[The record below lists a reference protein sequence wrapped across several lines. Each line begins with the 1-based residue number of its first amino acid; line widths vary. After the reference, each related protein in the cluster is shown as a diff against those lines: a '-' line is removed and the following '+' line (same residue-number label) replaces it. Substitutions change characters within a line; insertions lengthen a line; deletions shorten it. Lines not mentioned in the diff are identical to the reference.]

1 MIASSIVVAA
11 TFFLLPTLGEIITE
25 RSGVL
30 NLGIEG
36 MMISGAAGSFAVAYT
51 TGNIVLGLIAGMLI
65 GGALAL
71 LHGIVTITFNRNQVV
86 SGISLTIFGTG
97 LSGLL
102 GLGFAG
108 LPLVPLQPI
117 IIPGLSAIPF
127 LGAVFFNKNIL
138 VYFSFIMVPV
148 LWFFLYRTR
157 YGIIVRTVGENP
169 IAAYTQG
176 INVNQVRYLCV
187 IFGGMMCGLG
197 GAYLTLGWIP
207 LWVEGM
213 TNAKGWIVIAIVVVG
228 LWHPVGILFGAYI
241 FAAFEV
247 LQFTFQPLGIAPA
260 FLNMLPSLTTILVLV
275 IYLPRRIIPGGLRLV
290 YRLSRR
296 IRRRTMGSWRLFA
309 GRLSRAGYG
318 PERDETALD
327 WAIRIESVGIT
338 GLVAWTEFYLKA
350 EYSPRFAEYDGTAA
364 GTAASE
370 ALKSWRKIPL
380 FRQMRALF
388 GPGWTGGFPW

>member
-1 MIASSIVVAA
+1 MSLEMIASSIVVAA

-138 VYFSFIMVPV
+138 Y
-148 LWFFLYRTR
+148 Y
-157 YGIIVRTVGENP
+157 IIICQSKCFYDLRKHLP
-169 IAAYTQG
+169 M
-176 INVNQVRYLCV
+176 RRL
-187 IFGGMMCGLG
+187 L
-197 GAYLTLGWIP
+197 
-207 LWVEGM
+207 
-213 TNAKGWIVIAIVVVG
+213 K
-228 LWHPVGILFGAYI
+228 
-241 FAAFEV
+241 FA
-247 LQFTFQPLGIAPA
+247 
-260 FLNMLPSLTTILVLV
+260 
-275 IYLPRRIIPGGLRLV
+275 
-290 YRLSRR
+290 
-296 IRRRTMGSWRLFA
+296 
-309 GRLSRAGYG
+309 
-318 PERDETALD
+318 
-327 WAIRIESVGIT
+327 
-338 GLVAWTEFYLKA
+338 
-350 EYSPRFAEYDGTAA
+350 
-364 GTAASE
+364 
-370 ALKSWRKIPL
+370 
-380 FRQMRALF
+380 
-388 GPGWTGGFPW
+388 

>member
-1 MIASSIVVAA
+1 MEDCVLNLELIASSIVVAA

-71 LHGIVTITFNRNQVV
+71 VHGIVTITFNRNQVV

-138 VYFSFIMVPV
+138 VYISFIMVPV

-275 IYLPRRIIPGGLRLV
+275 IWGILLNKQKVKRIIGAP
-290 YRLSRR
+290 
-296 IRRRTMGSWRLFA
+296 
-309 GRLSRAGYG
+309 
-318 PERDETALD
+318 TALCVPF
-327 WAIRIESVGIT
+327 E
-338 GLVAWTEFYLKA
+338 K
-350 EYSPRFAEYDGTAA
+350 P
-364 GTAASE
+364 
-370 ALKSWRKIPL
+370 
-380 FRQMRALF
+380 
-388 GPGWTGGFPW
+388 

>member
-1 MIASSIVVAA
+1 MEDCVLSLELIASSIVVAA
-11 TFFLLPTLGEIITE
+11 TFFLLPALGEIITE

-71 LHGIVTITFNRNQVV
+71 VHGIVTITFRRNQVV

-97 LSGLL
+97 MSGLL

-117 IIPGLSAIPF
+117 LIPGLSAIPF
-127 LGAVFFNKNIL
+127 LGEVFFNKNIL
-138 VYFSFIMVPV
+138 VYVSFIMVPI
-148 LWFFLYRTR
+148 LWFFLFKTR

-176 INVNQVRYLCV
+176 IDVNRVRYICV

-213 TNAKGWIVIAIVVVG
+213 TAAKGWIVIAIVVVG

-275 IYLPRRIIPGGLRLV
+275 IWGILLNVQKVKRIIGAPTSLCV
-290 YRLSRR
+290 P
-296 IRRRTMGSWRLFA
+296 FEK
-309 GRLSRAGYG
+309 
-318 PERDETALD
+318 P
-327 WAIRIESVGIT
+327 
-338 GLVAWTEFYLKA
+338 
-350 EYSPRFAEYDGTAA
+350 
-364 GTAASE
+364 
-370 ALKSWRKIPL
+370 
-380 FRQMRALF
+380 
-388 GPGWTGGFPW
+388 

>member
-1 MIASSIVVAA
+1 MTIEIIASSIVVAA

-25 RSGVL
+25 RSGIL

-51 TGNIVLGLIAGMLI
+51 TGNIWLGLIAGMLI
-65 GGALAL
+65 GGGLAFI
-71 LHGIVTITFNRNQVV
+71 HGIVTITFGRNQVV

-117 IIPGLSAIPF
+117 VIPGLSAIPF

-138 VYFSFIMVPV
+138 VYLSFIMVPV
-148 LWFFLYRTR
+148 LWFFLFRTR

-176 INVNQVRYLCV
+176 IDVNRVRYLCV

-228 LWHPVGILFGAYI
+228 LWHPIGILFGAYI

-247 LQFTFQPLGIAPA
+247 LQFTFQSLGIAPA
-260 FLNMLPSLTTILVLV
+260 FLNMMPSLTTILVLV
-275 IYLPRRIIPGGLRLV
+275 IWGILLNVQKVKRIIGAP
-290 YRLSRR
+290 
-296 IRRRTMGSWRLFA
+296 
-309 GRLSRAGYG
+309 
-318 PERDETALD
+318 TALCVPF
-327 WAIRIESVGIT
+327 E
-338 GLVAWTEFYLKA
+338 K
-350 EYSPRFAEYDGTAA
+350 P
-364 GTAASE
+364 
-370 ALKSWRKIPL
+370 
-380 FRQMRALF
+380 
-388 GPGWTGGFPW
+388 

>member
-1 MIASSIVVAA
+1 MEGRFLSIELIASSVVVAA

-25 RSGVL
+25 RSGIL

-36 MMISGAAGSFAVAYT
+36 MMISGAAGSFAVAYI
-51 TGNIVLGLIAGMLI
+51 TGSLWIGLIAGMVI
-65 GGALAL
+65 GGGLAFI
-71 LHGIVTITFNRNQVV
+71 HGIVTITFGRNQVV

-108 LPLVPLQPI
+108 VPLIPLQPI
-117 IIPGLSAIPF
+117 AIPGLSAIPF

-138 VYFSFIMVPV
+138 VYLSFIMVPV
-148 LWFFLYRTR
+148 LWFFLFKTR
-157 YGIIVRTVGENP
+157 YGIILRTVGENP

-176 INVNQVRYLCV
+176 IDVNRVRYLCV

-228 LWHPVGILFGAYI
+228 LWHPVGILLGAYI

-275 IYLPRRIIPGGLRLV
+275 IWGILLNVQKVKRIIGAP
-290 YRLSRR
+290 
-296 IRRRTMGSWRLFA
+296 
-309 GRLSRAGYG
+309 
-318 PERDETALD
+318 TALCVPF
-327 WAIRIESVGIT
+327 E
-338 GLVAWTEFYLKA
+338 K
-350 EYSPRFAEYDGTAA
+350 P
-364 GTAASE
+364 
-370 ALKSWRKIPL
+370 
-380 FRQMRALF
+380 
-388 GPGWTGGFPW
+388 

>member
-1 MIASSIVVAA
+1 MSIELIASSVVVAA
-11 TFFLLPTLGEIITE
+11 TFFLLPTLGEVITE

-36 MMISGAAGSFAVAYT
+36 MMISGAAGSFAVAYI
-51 TGNIVLGLIAGMLI
+51 TGSLLIGLIAGMLI
-65 GGALAL
+65 GGGLAFI
-71 LHGIVTITFNRNQVV
+71 HGIVTITFGRNQVV

-108 LPLVPLQPI
+108 VPLIPLQPI
-117 IIPGLSAIPF
+117 AIPGLSAIPF

-138 VYFSFIMVPV
+138 VYLSLIMVPV
-148 LWFFLYRTR
+148 LWFFLFKTR
-157 YGIIVRTVGENP
+157 YGIILRTVGENP

-176 INVNQVRYLCV
+176 IDVNRVRYICV

-213 TNAKGWIVIAIVVVG
+213 TAAKGWIVIAIVVVG

-275 IYLPRRIIPGGLRLV
+275 IWGILLNVQKVKRIIGAPTSLCV
-290 YRLSRR
+290 P
-296 IRRRTMGSWRLFA
+296 FEK
-309 GRLSRAGYG
+309 
-318 PERDETALD
+318 P
-327 WAIRIESVGIT
+327 
-338 GLVAWTEFYLKA
+338 
-350 EYSPRFAEYDGTAA
+350 
-364 GTAASE
+364 
-370 ALKSWRKIPL
+370 
-380 FRQMRALF
+380 
-388 GPGWTGGFPW
+388 

>member
-36 MMISGAAGSFAVAYT
+36 MMISGAAGSFAVAHT

-228 LWHPVGILFGAYI
+228 LWHPIGILFGAYI

-275 IYLPRRIIPGGLRLV
+275 IWGILLNKQKVKRIIGAP
-290 YRLSRR
+290 
-296 IRRRTMGSWRLFA
+296 
-309 GRLSRAGYG
+309 
-318 PERDETALD
+318 TALCVPF
-327 WAIRIESVGIT
+327 E
-338 GLVAWTEFYLKA
+338 K
-350 EYSPRFAEYDGTAA
+350 P
-364 GTAASE
+364 
-370 ALKSWRKIPL
+370 
-380 FRQMRALF
+380 
-388 GPGWTGGFPW
+388 

>member
-1 MIASSIVVAA
+1 MTIEIIASSIVVAA

-25 RSGVL
+25 RSGIL

-51 TGNIVLGLIAGMLI
+51 TGNIWLGLIAGMLI
-65 GGALAL
+65 GGGLAFI
-71 LHGIVTITFNRNQVV
+71 HGIVTITFGRNQVV

-117 IIPGLSAIPF
+117 VIPGLSAIPF

-138 VYFSFIMVPV
+138 VYLSFIMIPV
-148 LWFFLYRTR
+148 LWFFLFRTR

-176 INVNQVRYLCV
+176 IDVNRVRYLCV

-260 FLNMLPSLTTILVLV
+260 LLNMMPSLTTILVLV
-275 IYLPRRIIPGGLRLV
+275 IWGILLNVQKVKRIVGAP
-290 YRLSRR
+290 
-296 IRRRTMGSWRLFA
+296 
-309 GRLSRAGYG
+309 
-318 PERDETALD
+318 TALC
-327 WAIRIESVGIT
+327 
-338 GLVAWTEFYLKA
+338 
-350 EYSPRFAEYDGTAA
+350 
-364 GTAASE
+364 
-370 ALKSWRKIPL
+370 IP
-380 FRQMRALF
+380 FEK
-388 GPGWTGGFPW
+388 P

>member
-1 MIASSIVVAA
+1 MEDCVLSLELIASSIVVAA
-11 TFFLLPTLGEIITE
+11 TFFLLPALGEIITE

-71 LHGIVTITFNRNQVV
+71 VHGIVTITFRRNQVV

-97 LSGLL
+97 MSGLL

-117 IIPGLSAIPF
+117 LIPGLSSIPF
-127 LGAVFFNKNIL
+127 LGEVFFNKNIL
-138 VYFSFIMVPV
+138 VYVSFIMIPI
-148 LWFFLYRTR
+148 LWFFLFKTR

-176 INVNQVRYLCV
+176 IDVNRVRYICV

-213 TNAKGWIVIAIVVVG
+213 TAAKGWIVIAIVVVG

-275 IYLPRRIIPGGLRLV
+275 IWGILLNVQKVKRIIGAPTSLCV
-290 YRLSRR
+290 P
-296 IRRRTMGSWRLFA
+296 FEK
-309 GRLSRAGYG
+309 
-318 PERDETALD
+318 P
-327 WAIRIESVGIT
+327 
-338 GLVAWTEFYLKA
+338 
-350 EYSPRFAEYDGTAA
+350 
-364 GTAASE
+364 
-370 ALKSWRKIPL
+370 
-380 FRQMRALF
+380 
-388 GPGWTGGFPW
+388 

>member
-1 MIASSIVVAA
+1 MEDCVLSLELIASSIVVAA

-71 LHGIVTITFNRNQVV
+71 VHGIVTITFRRNQVV

-97 LSGLL
+97 MSGLL

-138 VYFSFIMVPV
+138 VYISFIMVPV
-148 LWFFLYRTR
+148 LWFFLHRTR

-228 LWHPVGILFGAYI
+228 LWHPVGVLFGAYI

-275 IYLPRRIIPGGLRLV
+275 IWGILLNKQKVKRIIGAP
-290 YRLSRR
+290 
-296 IRRRTMGSWRLFA
+296 
-309 GRLSRAGYG
+309 
-318 PERDETALD
+318 TALCVPF
-327 WAIRIESVGIT
+327 E
-338 GLVAWTEFYLKA
+338 K
-350 EYSPRFAEYDGTAA
+350 P
-364 GTAASE
+364 
-370 ALKSWRKIPL
+370 
-380 FRQMRALF
+380 
-388 GPGWTGGFPW
+388 

>member
-65 GGALAL
+65 GGALAFV
-71 LHGIVTITFNRNQVV
+71 HGIVTITFNRNQVV

-117 IIPGLSAIPF
+117 VIPGLSAIPF

-138 VYFSFIMVPV
+138 VYISFIMVPV

-275 IYLPRRIIPGGLRLV
+275 IWGILLNKQKVKRIIGAP
-290 YRLSRR
+290 
-296 IRRRTMGSWRLFA
+296 
-309 GRLSRAGYG
+309 
-318 PERDETALD
+318 TALCVPF
-327 WAIRIESVGIT
+327 E
-338 GLVAWTEFYLKA
+338 K
-350 EYSPRFAEYDGTAA
+350 P
-364 GTAASE
+364 
-370 ALKSWRKIPL
+370 
-380 FRQMRALF
+380 
-388 GPGWTGGFPW
+388 